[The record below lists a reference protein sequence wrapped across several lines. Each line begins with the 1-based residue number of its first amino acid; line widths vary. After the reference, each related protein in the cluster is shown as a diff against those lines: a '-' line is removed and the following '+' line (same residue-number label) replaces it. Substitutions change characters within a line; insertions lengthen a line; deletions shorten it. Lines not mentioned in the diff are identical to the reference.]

1 MKKDEYLKK
10 NKSKLEKIL
19 KAEPKKYEYIIKLI
33 EEEMSKKNKRV

>member
-1 MKKDEYLKK
+1 MNKGDYFEK

-33 EEEMSKKNKRV
+33 EEEINKKNKRV